1 MTIDELK
8 DELNLYT
15 KGRGVKDYKY
25 PDYPAFKRDVLNKSV
40 KRNHETYGSKELKF
54 RSFRK
59 FRKVYKLKFSYTIG
73 YEGDTR
79 EDSEFTKYV

>member
-15 KGRGVKDYKY
+15 IGAGVKDYKY

-40 KRNHETYGSKELKF
+40 KEIMKHTEVKNLSFVVSEKLGEKF
-54 RSFRK
+54 
-59 FRKVYKLKFSYTIG
+59 IN
-73 YEGDTR
+73 
-79 EDSEFTKYV
+79 